1 MLLLEYNIRDNAL
14 TIRLDEKHL
23 ASVVFHIKDNR
34 MYLDSTFTPEE
45 YRGKGIG
52 SELMK
57 ASMDYAKKNS
67 LFIVPVCSFAVEYF
81 RKHKE
86 YSPIVAKS

>member
-1 MLLLEYNIRDNAL
+1 MEYNIRGNAL

-23 ASVVFHIKDNR
+23 ASVVFHKEGNR

-45 YRGKGIG
+45 YRGRGIG

-57 ASMDYAKKNS
+57 SSMDYAKKNS
-67 LFIVPVCSFAVEYF
+67 LLIVPVCSFAVEYF
-81 RKHKE
+81 RKHRE
-86 YSPIVAKS
+86 YSPIIVKS

>member
-1 MLLLEYNIRDNAL
+1 MEYNIRGNAL

-23 ASVVFHIKDNR
+23 AGVVFHKEGNR

-45 YRGKGIG
+45 YRGRGIG

-57 ASMDYAKKNS
+57 SSMDYAKKNS
-67 LFIVPVCSFAVEYF
+67 LLIVPVCSFAVEYF
-81 RKHKE
+81 RKHRE
-86 YSPIVAKS
+86 YSPIIAKS